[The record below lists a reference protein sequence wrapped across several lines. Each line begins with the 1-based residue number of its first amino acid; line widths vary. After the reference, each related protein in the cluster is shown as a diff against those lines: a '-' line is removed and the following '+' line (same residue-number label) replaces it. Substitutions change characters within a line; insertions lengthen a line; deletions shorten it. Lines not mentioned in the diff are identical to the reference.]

1 MFAFALIFTLVFSSG
16 DRTRTYDLRVMSPTS
31 YQLLHPAIYLYVILS
46 NFGAIALRFPYPN
59 GLQIY
64 GLFIEFKTFKKIN
77 LQIILKN
84 QQFKGL
90 TLGKS
95 L

>member
-1 MFAFALIFTLVFSSG
+1 
-16 DRTRTYDLRVMSPTS
+16 
-31 YQLLHPAIYLYVILS
+31 
-46 NFGAIALRFPYPN
+46 LRFPYLN

-64 GLFIEFKTFKKIN
+64 GLFIEFKTFKKNN